1 MRENEV
7 NTSRPVAG
15 QRVLKFRAWDKLLSK
30 MVYLDITNLRSVTPE
45 LIFNA
50 NNIVSSDTRSEWMQ
64 FTGLQDKNGVD
75 IYEGDI
81 IETEDE
87 GLGHIFFS
95 GCQYIV
101 KWKNNSF
108 NMGLFCFDIWE
119 LEVVGNIWENGD
131 LLDS

>member
-1 MRENEV
+1 
-7 NTSRPVAG
+7 
-15 QRVLKFRAWDKLLSK
+15 